1 MIEKELFFIK
11 SEMIILMV
19 KKFHYQKD
27 TVELLLEDNDDSIY
41 GTLDFDVV
49 LKQDFETKILYDRP
63 STFELKTSM
72 LFLLKEVLT
81 IIIVYY
87 FHIELA
93 VIYNKYNL
101 KKY

>member
-49 LKQDFETKILYDRP
+49 LR
-63 STFELKTSM
+63 
-72 LFLLKEVLT
+72 
-81 IIIVYY
+81 
-87 FHIELA
+87 
-93 VIYNKYNL
+93 
-101 KKY
+101 